1 MTVVMFFKALTMAKN
16 KTIFVC
22 QNCGY
27 VSPKWVGK
35 CPSCNSWNSFTEE
48 IEEKEAKAT
57 KAYTEAIAGSPVPI
71 SDIKQK
77 ELHRIDMPYS
87 EFNRVLGGGL
97 VPGSLVLLGGEPG
110 IGKSTLILQSAL
122 NINKKVLYI
131 SGEESDTQIRL
142 RAERIGINNPDCLI
156 YTEID
161 IDKIIATLKATE
173 PEIAVIDSIQT
184 TASADLTSSPGT
196 VSQIRHCAQ
205 KLQEY
210 AKSSGTP
217 IIIIGHINKDGDIAG
232 PMSLEHI
239 VDVVVQFEGDNNHFY
254 RLLRPKKNRFGST
267 YEIGVFEMMNYG
279 LREVTDPGKI
289 LLSGDNG
296 NLSGVAFGAVSEGSR
311 SLMIEVQAL
320 VGNSVYGTP
329 QRSSTGFDNR
339 RFMMLLAVI
348 EKRLG
353 LKLNA
358 KDVFLNIAGGLKIND
373 TAVDISVIAAVISS
387 YIDKPIPDNHCFIGE
402 IGLSGQIKPVSFI
415 EKRVAEASRLG
426 FSTIFIPASQKS
438 EIKTEKSKV
447 IAVADVR
454 DFATRLFKGQSQE
467 SE

>member
-1 MTVVMFFKALTMAKN
+1 MAKT

-48 IEEKEAKAT
+48 IEDKDEKSAKA
-57 KAYTEAIAGSPVPI
+57 YSEAIAGSPVPI
-71 SDIKQK
+71 TEIKQK
-77 ELHRIDMPYS
+77 ELHRIDMPYN
-87 EFNRVLGGGL
+87 ELNRVLGGGL

-142 RAERIGINNPDCLI
+142 RAERIGINNTDCLI

-161 IDKIIATLKATE
+161 IDKIIATLKATS
-173 PEIAVIDSIQT
+173 PDIAVIDSIQT
-184 TASADLTSSPGT
+184 TASSDLTSSPGT
-196 VSQIRHCAQ
+196 VSQIRLCAQ

-210 AKSSGTP
+210 AKSSGVP

-279 LREVTDPGKI
+279 LKEITDPGKI
-289 LLSGDNG
+289 LLSGDNS
-296 NLSGVAFGAVSEGSR
+296 NLSGIAFGAVSEGSR

-320 VGNSVYGTP
+320 VGNSAYGTP

-358 KDVFLNIAGGLKIND
+358 KDVFLNIAGGLRIND
-373 TAVDISVIAAVISS
+373 TAVDVSVIAAVISS
-387 YIDKPIPDNHCFIGE
+387 YIDKAIPDNHCFIGE
-402 IGLSGQIKPVSFI
+402 VGLSGQIKPVSFI
-415 EKRVAEASRLG
+415 EKRVTEASRLG

-438 EIKTEKSKV
+438 EVKTDTSRIIPV
-447 IAVADVR
+447 NDVR
-454 DFATRLFKGQSQE
+454 DFATRLFKGQSNE

>member
-1 MTVVMFFKALTMAKN
+1 MAKN

-48 IEEKEAKAT
+48 IEEKETKTA

-205 KLQEY
+205 KLQEF
-210 AKSSGTP
+210 AKTSGTP

-279 LREVTDPGKI
+279 LKEVTDPGKI

-311 SLMIEVQAL
+311 SLMIEIQAL

-438 EIKTEKSKV
+438 EIKTETSKV
-447 IAVADVR
+447 IAVSDVR
-454 DFATRLFKGQSQE
+454 DFATRLFKGGSQE

>member
-1 MTVVMFFKALTMAKN
+1 MAKN

-48 IEEKEAKAT
+48 IEEKETKTA

-71 SDIKQK
+71 ADIKQK

-142 RAERIGINNPDCLI
+142 RAERIGINNHDCLI

-184 TASADLTSSPGT
+184 TASSDLTSSPGT

-205 KLQEY
+205 KLQEF
-210 AKSSGTP
+210 AKTSGTP

-279 LREVTDPGKI
+279 LKEVTDPGKI

-311 SLMIEVQAL
+311 SLMIEIQAL

-438 EIKTEKSKV
+438 EIKTETSKV
-447 IAVADVR
+447 IAVSDVR

>member
-1 MTVVMFFKALTMAKN
+1 MAKN

-48 IEEKEAKAT
+48 IEEKEIKTA

-71 SDIKQK
+71 ADIKQK

-205 KLQEY
+205 KLQEF
-210 AKSSGTP
+210 AKTSGTP

-279 LREVTDPGKI
+279 LKEVTDPGKI

-311 SLMIEVQAL
+311 SLMIEIQAL

-438 EIKTEKSKV
+438 EIKTETSKV
-447 IAVADVR
+447 IAVSDVR
-454 DFATRLFKGQSQE
+454 DFATRLFKGGSQE

>member
-1 MTVVMFFKALTMAKN
+1 MAKS

>member
-1 MTVVMFFKALTMAKN
+1 MFLKTNQMAKT

-27 VSPKWVGK
+27 ISPKWVGK

-48 IEEKEAKAT
+48 IEDKDEKAT

-161 IDKIIATLKATE
+161 IDKIVATLKATE

-184 TASADLTSSPGT
+184 TASSDLTSSPGT
-196 VSQIRHCAQ
+196 VSQIRLCAQ

-210 AKSSGTP
+210 AKSSGVP

-267 YEIGVFEMMNYG
+267 YEIGVFEMMNFG
-279 LREVTDPGKI
+279 LKEVTDPGKI

-296 NLSGVAFGAVSEGSR
+296 NLSGIAFGAVSEGSR

-358 KDVFLNIAGGLKIND
+358 IDVFLNIAGGLKIND
-373 TAVDISVIAAVISS
+373 TAVDVSVIAAVISS
-387 YIDKPIPDNHCFIGE
+387 YIDKAIPDNHCFIGE
-402 IGLSGQIKPVSFI
+402 VGLSGQIKPVSFI

-438 EIKTEKSKV
+438 EIKTETSKI
-447 IAVADVR
+447 IAVTDVR
-454 DFATRLFKGQSQE
+454 DFATRLFKGSNNQTDE
-467 SE
+467 

>member
-1 MTVVMFFKALTMAKN
+1 MFLKANQMAKT

-27 VSPKWVGK
+27 ISPKWVGK

-48 IEEKEAKAT
+48 IEDKDEKAT

-142 RAERIGINNPDCLI
+142 RAERIGINNNDCLI

-184 TASADLTSSPGT
+184 TASSDLTSSPGT
-196 VSQIRHCAQ
+196 VSQIRLCAQ

-210 AKSSGTP
+210 AKSSGVP

-267 YEIGVFEMMNYG
+267 YEIGVFEMMNFG
-279 LREVTDPGKI
+279 LKEVTDPGKI

-296 NLSGVAFGAVSEGSR
+296 NLSGIAFGAVSEGSR
-311 SLMIEVQAL
+311 SLMIEIQAL

-358 KDVFLNIAGGLKIND
+358 KDIFLNIAGGLKIND
-373 TAVDISVIAAVISS
+373 TAVDVSVIAAVISS
-387 YIDKPIPDNHCFIGE
+387 YIDKSIPDNHCFIGE
-402 IGLSGQIKPVSFI
+402 VGLSGQIKPVSFI

-438 EIKTEKSKV
+438 EIKTETSKI

-454 DFATRLFKGQSQE
+454 DFATRLFKGNNSQTDE
-467 SE
+467 